1 MKSEGFAAGGSGGS
15 GDFGSAVFL
24 FLPIEHSV
32 SYNMDLIYE
41 GTLTKEALTMIEGRI
56 YNFSAG
62 PSILPEPVLLR
73 AQKELLNCGGS
84 GMSVLEMSHR
94 SKVFD
99 DIINAAE
106 ENLRKIMGI
115 PDNYKILQ

>member
-1 MKSEGFAAGGSGGS
+1 
-15 GDFGSAVFL
+15 
-24 FLPIEHSV
+24 
-32 SYNMDLIYE
+32 MDLIYE

-99 DIINAAE
+99 DIIKKIE
-106 ENLRKIMGI
+106 QENMRMDMPAFRSGDTVKVHLRT
-115 PDNYKILQ
+115 